1 MELTPEKKAEIDSMT
16 HYQLLYAIRFAP
28 AGDERFQGEV
38 GDYWMKRYGEMKSE
52 NPDQAVADS
61 KRMGW

>member
-1 MELTPEKKAEIDSMT
+1 MDLTPEKKAEIDSMT
-16 HYQLLYAIRFAP
+16 HYQLLYAIRFAL

-38 GDYWMKRYGEMKSE
+38 GDYWMERYSEMKSKD
-52 NPDQAVADS
+52 PVQAVVDS